1 MNQIIITGRL
11 VKDPELKTTNS
22 GTEVCNYTV
31 AVDRR
36 RRDKNDEKQTDYFDC
51 TIWGKGGVFVNSYFH
66 KGDGITIHGRMESR
80 KYEKDGQKRVAWA
93 VTVEDVEFPL
103 GKGKGGSDNSSS
115 GFQDLPESGGELP
128 F

>member
-11 VKDPELKTTNS
+11 TRDPELRTTNS
-22 GTEVCNYTV
+22 GTEVCNYSV

-36 RRDKNDEKQTDYFDC
+36 VRKDEEKQTDYFEC
-51 TIWGKGGVFVNSYFH
+51 TSWGKGGVFVNAYFH
-66 KGDGITIHGRMESR
+66 KGDGITIHGRMESH
-80 KYEKDGQKRVAWA
+80 KYEKDGQKRVSWGI
-93 VTVEDVEFPL
+93 TVDDVEFPL

-115 GFQDLPESGGELP
+115 GFKDLPENSGELP